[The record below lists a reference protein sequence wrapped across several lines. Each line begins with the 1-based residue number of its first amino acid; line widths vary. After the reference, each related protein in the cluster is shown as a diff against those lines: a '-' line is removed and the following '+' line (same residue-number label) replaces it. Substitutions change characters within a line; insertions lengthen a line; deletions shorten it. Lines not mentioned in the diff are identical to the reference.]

1 MFWRSYLI
9 FYWSTFD
16 LKFDIPLVNILRCF
30 QKQTWWSFSIYMLV
44 VSCSVR
50 TVLLTLYFC
59 TVIAYVYIIY
69 VCCNIDYANIQKN
82 IHNLIQIIIKSSYS
96 TNISKRLIK
105 KTPQNKPG
113 SYTGRFMSLGF
124 QRQNVIN
131 KVIVLQDIS
140 RL

>member
-1 MFWRSYLI
+1 
-9 FYWSTFD
+9 
-16 LKFDIPLVNILRCF
+16 
-30 QKQTWWSFSIYMLV
+30 MLV

-59 TVIAYVYIIY
+59 TIIAYVYIIY
-69 VCCNIDYANIQKN
+69 VCCNIDYANTKN
-82 IHNLIQIIIKSSYS
+82 NLNHNLIQIIIKSSYS

-105 KTPQNKPG
+105 KTPQNKSG

-124 QRQNVIN
+124 PRQNVIN
-131 KVIVLQDIS
+131 KDIVLQDIS

>member
-1 MFWRSYLI
+1 
-9 FYWSTFD
+9 
-16 LKFDIPLVNILRCF
+16 
-30 QKQTWWSFSIYMLV
+30 MLV

-69 VCCNIDYANIQKN
+69 VCCNIDYANIKKN

-105 KTPQNKPG
+105 KHPKTNPAVIQVG
-113 SYTGRFMSLGF
+113 SCL
-124 QRQNVIN
+124 
-131 KVIVLQDIS
+131 
-140 RL
+140 